1 MSNSL
6 SLDQAVEKAQE
17 AIEKGGALRFSGR
30 CGVGKTSLCEEIL
43 EKYKE
48 EVLKGAAFMVAP
60 WSREAVDIL
69 SDKVLSKLLTHE
81 TGIYATDP
89 RPVKTPAALA
99 FALLKKN
106 NENIRLL
113 DVSDQTK
120 LISEVIKKII
130 EQVSAGN
137 ESNSGDICMKLREYI
152 HSDNSQLEIGATTDS
167 KFEKVF
173 LASQFI
179 TKLREIFAR
188 FSELGIGLEDK
199 DIVEFE
205 NNLKDL
211 ELEEDRR
218 QHACLSWEIVQD
230 LRSKYVASIEENYP
244 NYYDNSYMLL
254 ECKRKVES
262 GGMDGNLPK
271 LVVVDDCQDL
281 NLATFDLLEALHLKG
296 VPLIFVGNDDESV
309 QSYKGAFPDVLSIL
323 ETKNFE
329 GPYSL
334 ENDDVPEAK
343 FLQDTSRNI
352 GSWFQFMGTPIKEA
366 ARTPKGHAPFGS
378 FRYVIT
384 KSEEEEIALLK
395 NEILSC
401 KIEEKKE
408 WGDLAVVAND
418 NAFLKRIGEDLDRD
432 GIPFKYT
439 AVNDESIKDSPII
452 KGMLALMQL
461 SYYASGQESVQAMR
475 QDAFSL
481 AVAALQSPLFE
492 SAKTAQIFIAKNI
505 FQAVLSSLAS
515 AQNQDSGQPNDIFEK
530 FSAFKKWLDWTEVA
544 EKDKNLEAFFAFLLI
559 NPSDREKIFKALE
572 ADGEKRNNFQDFE
585 TLFELLGKAKDIN
598 SVPELFCN
606 LWEGC
611 GLHHK
616 WQSRAL
622 KGGAKSVE
630 VNKWLDQLIRLQD
643 LADTG
648 KEGESIPNFLKRV
661 SNSYIESDSLAQVA
675 PKDDRITLSSPSG
688 LQSKRYKKVWVADV
702 QEKVWDKYVIEELFD
717 THLLEAVATKD
728 RVEKIDSQFLPRDVR
743 EVRDRFEVEEKYS
756 NWRSFLVASSR
767 SDGETVFLAVS
778 DQEHAPFYGVNSL
791 ITMGGTCPFFPNS
804 QSELE
809 LGRLTTEG
817 MAAYCRSKLAKAILE
832 GNAEIADDAANA
844 LRMLMR
850 AGAEKAD
857 PKSWNF
863 THAAK
868 PEGSN
873 EDSGEEIYLRPSGV
887 DGIWNTPVRQTLQNN
902 EGPTKSKSQ
911 MQFGTTI
918 HACAQWVTEE
928 GKDRSESEEQLKE
941 ELLKHFEELQD
952 EQADLSNL
960 DRGSYERKARK
971 AMANLATYFATAC
984 DPEKSEACPSEL
996 KDVPPLEKAFAEQRL
1011 EANFTIE
1018 DIYEM
1023 AKRSDAFRGM
1033 DFTEDEFIEAMEIL
1047 GNFEGLASVQGKK
1060 IYLTGTID
1068 RLEQREG
1075 GKTYVIDYKT
1085 GSSYC
1090 NGIKDV
1096 SDLQLFCYQLLLYF
1110 NKSSETKKKYGD
1122 RAARSML
1129 FSVELEPYPA
1139 SSKDTTSAK
1148 KGDCNYEH
1156 YYQPCIFDTS
1166 GTKFNET
1173 PIERKKPKWNSIPIT
1188 GHMPKG
1194 IENSLN
1200 PIIRALHI
1208 PPAKKRSEND
1218 LETWLPWV
1226 FYMFAKFFYAVR
1238 YVDASQIQ
1246 MREIDEDDSAHHLI
1260 EKAMTIY
1267 GMSEK
1272 VNGIKEDCDE

>member
-1 MSNSL
+1 MSDSL
-6 SLDQAVEKAQE
+6 SLDEAVEKARE
-17 AIEKGGALRFSGR
+17 TIEKGGAVRFSGR
-30 CGVGKTSLCEEIL
+30 CGVGKTQLCEEIL

-60 WSREAVDIL
+60 WSREAADIL

-81 TGIYATDP
+81 TGVYATDP

-106 NENIRLL
+106 NDNIRLL
-113 DVSDQTK
+113 DVSEQTK
-120 LISEVIKKII
+120 LISEVIKKIV

-137 ESNSGDICMKLREYI
+137 ESDLDGICTKLREYI
-152 HSDNSQLEIGATTDS
+152 QSDSSQSEVGATTAS

-173 LASQFI
+173 LAPRFI

-188 FSELGIGLEDK
+188 FSELGIGLDDK
-199 DIVEFE
+199 DIVRFE
-205 NNLKDL
+205 DNLKDL
-211 ELEEDRR
+211 ELKEDRR

-230 LRSKYVASIEENYP
+230 LRSRYVASIKENYP

-254 ECKRKVES
+254 ECKKKVES
-262 GGMDGNLPK
+262 GDMEANLPK
-271 LVVVDDCQDL
+271 LIVVDDCQDL
-281 NLATFDLLEALHLKG
+281 NLATFDLLQSLHLRG
-296 VPLIFVGNDDESV
+296 VPLVFIGNDDESV
-309 QSYKGAFPDVLSIL
+309 QNYKGAFPDVLSIL
-323 ETKNFE
+323 ETENFE

-334 ENDDVPEAK
+334 KNDDVPESK
-343 FLQDTSRNI
+343 FLQDTANNI
-352 GSWFQFMGTPIKEA
+352 GSWFLETSIKEA
-366 ARTPKGHAPFGS
+366 SRTTKWGAPLGS
-378 FRYVIT
+378 FKCEVT

-401 KIEEKKE
+401 KIEEKTE

-418 NAFLKRIGEDLDRD
+418 NAFLKRIGEDLDRN

-439 AVNDESIKDSPII
+439 AVNDQSIKNSPII

-461 SYYASGQESVQAMR
+461 AYYASGQESVQNMR
-475 QDAFSL
+475 QNAFSL

-492 SAKTAQIFIAKNI
+492 NVKTAQIFIDKNI

-515 AQNQDSGQPNDIFEK
+515 AQKQDSSQSKDIFEK
-530 FSAFKKWLDWTEVA
+530 FSAFKKWLEWSEVA

-559 NPSDREKIFKALE
+559 NPSDRGAGFKALE
-572 ADGEKRNNFQDFE
+572 ADGEKRNNFQAFE
-585 TLFELLGKAKDIN
+585 TLFELLDKAKDIS

-611 GLHHK
+611 GLRYK
-616 WQSRAL
+616 WQDRAL
-622 KGGAKSVE
+622 KGGAKSAE
-630 VNKWLDQLIRLQD
+630 VNEWLDQLIRLQD

-648 KEGESIPNFLKRV
+648 KEGENIPDFLKRV

-702 QEKVWDKYVIEELFD
+702 QERVWDKYVIEELFD

-728 RVEKIDSQFLPRDVR
+728 RVEKIASQFLPRDVR

-791 ITMGGTCPFFPNS
+791 IAMGGTCPFFPNS

-832 GNAEIADDAANA
+832 GNAEVADDAANA

-850 AGAEKAD
+850 AGVEKAD

-868 PEGSN
+868 PEGFN
-873 EDSGEEIYLRPSGV
+873 EDSGEKIYLQPSGV

-911 MQFGTTI
+911 MQFGITI
-918 HACAQWVTEE
+918 HACAQWATEE

-971 AMANLATYFATAC
+971 AMANLATYFATTY

-996 KDVPPLEKAFAEQRL
+996 KEVPPLEKAFAEQRL

-1018 DIYEM
+1018 NIYEM

-1047 GNFEGLASVQGKK
+1047 GNFKGLESIKGKW
-1060 IYLTGTID
+1060 IYLTGKID
-1068 RLEQREG
+1068 RLERREG

-1122 RAARSML
+1122 RADRSML
-1129 FSVELEPYPA
+1129 FSVEKEPYPA

-1148 KGDCNYEH
+1148 KGDYNYEH

-1208 PPAKKRSEND
+1208 PPAKKKSEDD

-1238 YVDASQIQ
+1238 YVDALQIQ
-1246 MREIDEDDSAHHLI
+1246 MREIDEEDSDQHLI

-1267 GMSEK
+1267 GMAEK
-1272 VNGIKEDCDE
+1272 ASGTKEDCDE